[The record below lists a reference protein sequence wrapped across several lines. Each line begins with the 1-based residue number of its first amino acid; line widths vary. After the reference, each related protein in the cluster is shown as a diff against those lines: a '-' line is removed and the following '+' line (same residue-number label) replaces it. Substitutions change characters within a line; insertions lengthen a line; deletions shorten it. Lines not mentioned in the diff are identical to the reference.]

1 MFNNCNSKTNGE
13 YLFYNKIKNNINI
26 IFDIGCRSDSE
37 FLDFEGQVHYFDPVE
52 SSVNKLRNQSCN
64 NKNAYF
70 NTFGLGNENKI
81 SYYYPRYQSFF
92 NRTVSC
98 GIDDAQNKLE
108 LKIRKAIDY
117 IRENSINDIDFVKI
131 DTEGY
136 ELSVIQGFED
146 TIKNV
151 KIIQFEYGG
160 TFLDNNLKLI
170 DIVNYLK
177 QYGFEKFSYLTNTG
191 TQLITDF
198 TDHYQYCNIV
208 CINKNSNIVPF

>member
-92 NRTVSC
+92 N
-98 GIDDAQNKLE
+98 
-108 LKIRKAIDY
+108 
-117 IRENSINDIDFVKI
+117 
-131 DTEGY
+131 
-136 ELSVIQGFED
+136 
-146 TIKNV
+146 
-151 KIIQFEYGG
+151 
-160 TFLDNNLKLI
+160 
-170 DIVNYLK
+170 
-177 QYGFEKFSYLTNTG
+177 
-191 TQLITDF
+191 
-198 TDHYQYCNIV
+198 
-208 CINKNSNIVPF
+208 

>member
-26 IFDIGCRSDSE
+26 IFDVGCRSDSE

-64 NKNAYF
+64 NKQAYF
-70 NTFGLGNENKI
+70 NTFGLGNENKS

-98 GIDDAQNKLE
+98 SIDDTQNRVE

-117 IRENSINDIDFVKI
+117 IKENNINEIDFVKI

-170 DIVNYLK
+170 DIINYLK
-177 QYGFEKFSYLTNTG
+177 QYGFEKFSYLTSTG
-191 TQLITDF
+191 TELITDF

-208 CINKNSNIVPF
+208 CVNKNSNIVPF

>member
-13 YLFYNKIKNNINI
+13 YLFYNKIKNNINN
-26 IFDIGCRSDSE
+26 IFDVGCRSDSE

-64 NKNAYF
+64 NKKAYF
-70 NTFGLGNENKI
+70 NTFGLGNENKT

-98 GIDDAQNKLE
+98 SIDDTQNRVE

-117 IRENSINDIDFVKI
+117 IRENNINEIDFVKI

-170 DIVNYLK
+170 DIINYLK
-177 QYGFEKFSYLTNTG
+177 QYGFEKFSYLTSTG
-191 TQLITDF
+191 TELITDF

-208 CINKNSNIVPF
+208 CVNKNSIIVPF